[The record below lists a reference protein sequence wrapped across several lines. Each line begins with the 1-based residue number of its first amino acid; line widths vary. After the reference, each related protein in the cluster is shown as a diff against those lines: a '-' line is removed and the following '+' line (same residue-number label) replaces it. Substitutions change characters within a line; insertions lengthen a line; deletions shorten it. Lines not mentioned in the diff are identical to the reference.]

1 MDVAFKEREK
11 VRLHYVKTDF
21 FCLPFFIMIK
31 VNNAKDAV
39 KAARDYFTHPEQE
52 ECIII
57 CLNNRNEVKDIHFMA
72 LGSDTKVIM
81 PKKNICKQAILD
93 LASSVILMHSHP
105 SGDPTPSVSDI
116 RETEEM
122 QKAMRTLDMCLMD
135 HIILGKDS
143 FYSFNDDTTTSYNA

>member
-1 MDVAFKEREK
+1 M
-11 VRLHYVKTDF
+11 L
-21 FCLPFFIMIK
+21 K
-31 VNNAKDAV
+31 VNNAQDAV
-39 KAARDYFTHPEQE
+39 KAAKNYFTHPEQE

-105 SGDPTPSVSDI
+105 SGDPSPSAADI
-116 RETEEM
+116 HETEALR
-122 QKAMRTLDMCLMD
+122 KAMEILDMSLID

-143 FYSFNDDTTTSYNA
+143 FFSFTENMFNSINS

>member
-1 MDVAFKEREK
+1 
-11 VRLHYVKTDF
+11 
-21 FCLPFFIMIK
+21 MIK

-57 CLNNRNEVKDIHFMA
+57 CLNNHNEVKDIHFMA
-72 LGSDTKVIM
+72 LGSDTRVVLPTKSIY
-81 PKKNICKQAILD
+81 KQAILD
-93 LASSVILMHSHP
+93 IASSVILMHSHP
-105 SGDPTPSVSDI
+105 SGDPTPSVTDI

-122 QKAMRTLDMCLMD
+122 QKAMRILDMCLLD

-143 FYSFNDDTTTSYNA
+143 YFSLSDNITTKYTD